1 MEKSSESYRYPD
13 IKLVLIGTP
22 NSGKKVFANK
32 WSRNIATENDKSL
45 ISTDCY
51 FKILKI
57 DGYLLRIQIW
67 ELFGPNI
74 NHTSTTKIFAKDSLG
89 AIFIS
94 DATNPEDLEIIQKW
108 KHNFDEC
115 VSFING
121 TPLPSILI
129 ENKIEL
135 LPEEERMND
144 IRLKEFARE
153 NKFDGAFRVS
163 SVNGVNVNESM
174 DFLIRVILN
183 KIKAIGWESFF
194 AMNKNKVKNIKN
206 NKPKQNDHS
215 KCAK

>member
-1 MEKSSESYRYPD
+1 MEKASESFKFLD
-13 IKLVLIGTP
+13 IKLLLIGTRD
-22 NSGKKVFANK
+22 SGKKVFANK
-32 WSRNIATENDKSL
+32 WSKNIATENDKSL

-57 DGYLLRIQIW
+57 DGYFLRIQVS
-67 ELFGPNI
+67 EFFGRNI
-74 NHTSTTKIFAKDSLG
+74 NHTSTTKIFAKDSFG

-108 KHNFDEC
+108 KHNLDEDA
-115 VSFING
+115 SFING

-194 AMNKNKVKNIKN
+194 ARNKNKVKNN
-206 NKPKQNDHS
+206 NPKQNDHS

>member
-1 MEKSSESYRYPD
+1 MEKSSESFKFLD
-13 IKLVLIGTP
+13 IKLLLIGTRH
-22 NSGKKVFANK
+22 SGKKVFANK

-57 DGYLLRIQIW
+57 DGYLLRIQVS
-67 ELFGPNI
+67 EFLFGGNI
-74 NHTSTTKIFAKDSLG
+74 NHTSTKIFTKDSLG

-153 NKFDGAFRVS
+153 NKFDNAFRVS
-163 SVNGVNVNESM
+163 SVNGVNVKESM

-183 KIKAIGWESFF
+183 KIEAIGLESFF
-194 AMNKNKVKNIKN
+194 AMNKNKVKN

>member
-1 MEKSSESYRYPD
+1 MVISFEFRYRNF
-13 IKLVLIGTP
+13 LEG
-22 NSGKKVFANK
+22 
-32 WSRNIATENDKSL
+32 
-45 ISTDCY
+45 ISITHQPLKY
-51 FKILKI
+51 LQKIL
-57 DGYLLRIQIW
+57 
-67 ELFGPNI
+67 F
-74 NHTSTTKIFAKDSLG
+74 G

-183 KIKAIGWESFF
+183 KIEAIGLESFF
-194 AMNKNKVKNIKN
+194 AMNKNKVKN